1 MFMGPLEA
9 TKPWSMK
16 GVEGVARFLARV
28 WRLVVDEHAETLEL
42 DARVQDV
49 EPDAE
54 TAKTLARTVAGVSE
68 DIEELRFNTAI
79 SKLMEFTNFMT
90 GREVRSKQALSSFVL
105 LLAPLAPHLGEE
117 LWELLGHNQTLAYEP
132 WPTFDPALLVDSEV
146 EVVLQINGKVRGRV
160 VLPVDADEEAVKAAA
175 LADPKVASLV
185 AGKTIRKAIVV
196 PGKLCNLVVG

>member
-1 MFMGPLEA
+1 MGPLEA

-90 GREVRSKQALSSFVL
+90 GREVRSKKALESFVL

-117 LWELLGHNQTLAYEP
+117 LWELLGHTQTLAYEP